1 MAADGKITEEEIA
14 YINMLA
20 SKWNYDRNKIQ
31 GFLQLAKNNKLVLR
45 MPPDDKQKKKIIAL
59 METAAQLDNTVT
71 PEEKALLE
79 QVKNL

>member
-1 MAADGKITEEEIA
+1 
-14 YINMLA
+14 
-20 SKWNYDRNKIQ
+20 
-31 GFLQLAKNNKLVLR
+31 